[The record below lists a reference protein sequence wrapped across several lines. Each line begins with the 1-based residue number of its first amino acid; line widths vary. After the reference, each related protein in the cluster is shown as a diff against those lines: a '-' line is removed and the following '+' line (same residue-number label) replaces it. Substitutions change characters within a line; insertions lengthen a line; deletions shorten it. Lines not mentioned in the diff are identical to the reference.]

1 MLTLALGGW
10 LVWQG
15 ELTVGALT
23 AFTMYL
29 GQLIWPM
36 FAAGWVLSLIERG
49 KAAWARLDPVL
60 RAPLSIDGSR
70 HARRAARR
78 RRCGSRT

>member
-1 MLTLALGGW
+1 MLTLARRRLRSSGSD
-10 LVWQG
+10 
-15 ELTVGALT
+15 ELTIGTLT

-49 KAAWARLDPVL
+49 KAAWARLDPML
-60 RAPLSIDGSR
+60 REPLSVDDHGTL
-70 HARRAARR
+70 RR
-78 RRCGSRT
+78 RRPARSASTA

>member
-10 LVWQG
+10 LVWHD
-15 ELTVGALT
+15 ELTIGALT

-49 KAAWARLDPVL
+49 KAAWSRLEPVL
-60 RAPLSIDGSR
+60 RAPLSIEDHGT
-70 HARRAARR
+70 HDAMPHGDAALRR
-78 RRCGSRT
+78 T